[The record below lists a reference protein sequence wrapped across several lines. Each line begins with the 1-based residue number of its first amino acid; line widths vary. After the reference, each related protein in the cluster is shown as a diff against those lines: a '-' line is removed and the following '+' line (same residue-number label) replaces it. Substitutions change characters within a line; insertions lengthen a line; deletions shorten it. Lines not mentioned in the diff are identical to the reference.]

1 MTLFTYDVFLENVFR
16 KDKVLV
22 SPKAVPDP

>member
-1 MTLFTYDVFLENVFR
+1 MTLFTYDVFLENVLS